1 MKLSGQHLFLLAANL
16 VMLVSFSTYFI
27 LSKNYEFII
36 YVGVI
41 IALLSLIFYT
51 KDRVHYPILCLW
63 GLTLW
68 ALMHMAGGTIYL
80 GGTRLYELI
89 LIPISDTYEIFKYDQ
104 FVHILGFGIATYI
117 FYGILRS
124 ILRKDLQKWTALS
137 IIVVMVGLGIGALN
151 EVIEFFITVIAPST
165 GVGGYINTSLD
176 LVADLIGA
184 ICALIIIRIN
194 ERRKMSNSYKKRK

>member
-1 MKLSGQHLFLLAANL
+1 MKLTRQHLFLLAANL

-27 LSKNYEFII
+27 LSRNYEFII

-41 IALLSLIFYT
+41 IAILSLIFYT
-51 KDRVHYPILCLW
+51 KDRVNYPILCLW

-80 GGTRLYELI
+80 GETRLYELI

-104 FVHILGFGIATYI
+104 FVHILGFGVATYI

-194 ERRKMSNSYKKRK
+194 ERRKRSTMS

>member
-1 MKLSGQHLFLLAANL
+1 MKLTRQHWVLLAVNL
-16 VMLVSFSTYFI
+16 LMLVSFSIYFI
-27 LSKNYEFII
+27 SSKNYEFII

-41 IALLSLIFYT
+41 IALLALIFYT
-51 KDRVHYPILCLW
+51 KDRVHYPMLCLW

-80 GGTRLYELI
+80 GDTRLYELI
-89 LIPISDTYEIFKYDQ
+89 LIPISDKYEIFKYDQ
-104 FVHILGFGIATYI
+104 FVHILGFGVATYI
-117 FYGILRS
+117 FYGVLRS

-151 EVIEFFITVIAPST
+151 EVIEFIITVIAPST

-184 ICALIIIRIN
+184 IGALIVIRIN
-194 ERRKMSNSYKKRK
+194 EKRKRSDPTRA

>member
-1 MKLSGQHLFLLAANL
+1 M
-16 VMLVSFSTYFI
+16 
-27 LSKNYEFII
+27 
-36 YVGVI
+36 I
-41 IALLSLIFYT
+41 IALLALIFYT
-51 KDRVHYPILCLW
+51 KDRVHYPMLCLW

-80 GGTRLYELI
+80 GDTRLYELI
-89 LIPISDTYEIFKYDQ
+89 LIPISDKYEIFKYDQ
-104 FVHILGFGIATYI
+104 FVHILGFGVATYI
-117 FYGILRS
+117 FYGVLRS

-151 EVIEFFITVIAPST
+151 EVIEFIITVIAPST

-184 ICALIIIRIN
+184 IGALIVIRIN
-194 ERRKMSNSYKKRK
+194 EKRKRSDPTRA